1 MKTKFTIMLTA
12 FLMLFCVG
20 AHAQSSLKGDVN
32 GDGVVNETD
41 IEEVVKII
49 TGNSQLENP
58 KEVGDVTGDG
68 FVNVADIVSIVNI
81 MKTPVGNPVITF
93 SVKFVNNTGS
103 EVTLDGD
110 MRFVLGNPDH
120 KGYELG
126 WPGIYNMTDRIT
138 FSKESVTIPAGESK
152 QFDGLTWKDEESGY
166 GMGDKSPAT
175 DEQVRAADRQ
185 RNVLV
190 YVNDNSEIVMCDNM
204 ATTIIFKEGGV
215 YNVVLSSI
223 NSEPGPGPVN
233 PGAGNPVVNIGVNIT
248 NNTSSPVTLD
258 GRLRFVLGNPDHNGN
273 YYGGYTG
280 PYIRTDN
287 IWFSGS
293 EGNPN
298 PITLN
303 PGETRTYYNLSWR
316 DADTGLGLGETS
328 PLNPNQLPILDDQ
341 GGIAYA
347 RNILIYTDGRSDVTL
362 CENLSANT
370 VFKEGGVYDI
380 SITSASGSYTPEPGP
395 GPVNPGAGNPVINI
409 GVNIT
414 NNTDAPVT
422 LDGRMRFVLGNPDHN
437 GTYFGGYT
445 GPYIRTD
452 NIWFSGSEGNPN
464 PITLNPGETR
474 TYYNLSWRDAD
485 TGLGLGETSP
495 LNPNQLPILD
505 DQGGIAYARN
515 ILIYTDGR
523 SDVTLCENLR
533 AGTVFQDG
541 GVYDISITS
550 AAGGSTPQPGP
561 GPVNPDPVVPVNPDA
576 GNPVV
581 NIGVNITNNTGST
594 ITLDGRMRFV
604 LGNPD
609 HNGNYFGGY
618 MGTYIRTDNIWFSS
632 SPVTMAPG
640 ETRTYYNLSWQDADT
655 GLGLG
660 ETSPLSPSYLPI
672 RDENGGIAY
681 AGNVLMYTEGR
692 SDLLLCDYLSAN
704 TVFQEGGVYDISI
717 SSISGGSAPAPSNPG
732 ANPVINIGVNIT
744 NNTGSA
750 ITLDGR
756 LRFVL
761 GNPDHNG
768 TYYGGYMGTYIR
780 TDNIWFSNGSVVLN
794 PGETRTYYGL
804 SWRDA
809 DTGCGLGETSP
820 LDGSYFPILDDTG
833 GIAYPGNVLLYTSGR
848 SDVLRCNYMSSGTV
862 FQEGGVYD
870 IVVSRIVW

>member
-32 GDGVVNETD
+32 GDGVVNEAD
-41 IEEVVKII
+41 IKEVVKII
-49 TGNSQLENP
+49 TTPSQTENNEGVTNVP
-58 KEVGDVTGDG
+58 GDVTGDG
-68 FVNVADIVSIVNI
+68 FVNVADIVAIVNI

-93 SVKFVNNTGS
+93 SVKFVNNTGVD
-103 EVTLDGD
+103 VTLDGD

-126 WPGIYNMTDRIT
+126 WPGIYNMSDRIT
-138 FSKESVTIPAGESK
+138 FSQESVTIPNGESK

-175 DEQVRAADRQ
+175 DEQVRAAGRQ

-190 YVNDNSEIVMCDNM
+190 YVNDNSEVVMCDNM
-204 ATTIIFKEGGV
+204 ATTIVFEEGGV
-215 YNVVLSSI
+215 YEVVLSSVS
-223 NSEPGPGPVN
+223 SEPGPGPVN
-233 PGAGNPVVNIGVNIT
+233 PGAGNPVINIGVKIT
-248 NNTSSPVTLD
+248 NNTDAPVTLD

-273 YYGGYTG
+273 
-280 PYIRTDN
+280 
-287 IWFSGS
+287 
-293 EGNPN
+293 
-298 PITLN
+298 
-303 PGETRTYYNLSWR
+303 
-316 DADTGLGLGETS
+316 
-328 PLNPNQLPILDDQ
+328 
-341 GGIAYA
+341 
-347 RNILIYTDGRSDVTL
+347 
-362 CENLSANT
+362 
-370 VFKEGGVYDI
+370 
-380 SITSASGSYTPEPGP
+380 
-395 GPVNPGAGNPVINI
+395 
-409 GVNIT
+409 
-414 NNTDAPVT
+414 
-422 LDGRMRFVLGNPDHN
+422 
-437 GTYFGGYT
+437 YFGGYT

-464 PITLNPGETR
+464 PITLNPGENR
-474 TYYNLSWRDAD
+474 TFTNLSWRDAD

-495 LNPNQLPILD
+495 LSPSYLPVLD

-523 SDVTLCENLR
+523 SDVTLCDNLS
-533 AGTVFQDG
+533 ANTVFQDG
-541 GVYDISITS
+541 SVYDISITS
-550 AAGGSTPQPGP
+550 AAGGSTPEPGP
-561 GPVNPDPVVPVNPDA
+561 GPVNPNPVGPANPDA
-576 GNPVV
+576 GNPVI
-581 NIGVNITNNTGST
+581 NFGVNITNNTGAP
-594 ITLDGRMRFV
+594 ITLDGRLRFV

-618 MGTYIRTDNIWFSS
+618 QGLYIRTDNIWFSNV
-632 SPVTMAPG
+632 PIALNPG
-640 ETRTYYNLSWQDADT
+640 ETVSFDNLSWQDGDT

-660 ETSPLSPSYLPI
+660 ETSPLNAGYFPI
-672 RDENGGIAY
+672 LDDQGGVAY
-681 AGNVLMYTEGR
+681 AGNVLMYTGGR
-692 SDLLLCDYLSAN
+692 SDLLLCDNLSSS
-704 TVFQEGGVYDISI
+704 TVFQDGGIYDISI

-750 ITLDGR
+750 ISLDGR

-768 TYYGGYMGTYIR
+768 TYYGGYTGTYIR
-780 TDNIWFSNGSVVLN
+780 TDNIYFSGSSVTLN
-794 PGETRTYYGL
+794 PGETVTYNGL

-833 GIAYPGNVLLYTSGR
+833 GIAYAGNVLLYTAGR
-848 SDVLRCNYMSSGTV
+848 SDVLRCKNLSSGTV

-870 IVVSRIVW
+870 IEVLQIVW

>member
-303 PGETRTYYNLSWR
+303 PGETRTYNNLSWR

-328 PLNPNQLPILDDQ
+328 PINPNQLPILDD
-341 GGIAYA
+341 
-347 RNILIYTDGRSDVTL
+347 T
-362 CENLSANT
+362 
-370 VFKEGGVYDI
+370 
-380 SITSASGSYTPEPGP
+380 
-395 GPVNPGAGNPVINI
+395 
-409 GVNIT
+409 
-414 NNTDAPVT
+414 
-422 LDGRMRFVLGNPDHN
+422 
-437 GTYFGGYT
+437 
-445 GPYIRTD
+445 
-452 NIWFSGSEGNPN
+452 
-464 PITLNPGETR
+464 
-474 TYYNLSWRDAD
+474 
-485 TGLGLGETSP
+485 
-495 LNPNQLPILD
+495 
-505 DQGGIAYARN
+505 GGIAYARN

>member
-32 GDGVVNETD
+32 GDGFVNEAD

-215 YNVVLSSI
+215 YDVVLSSI

-233 PGAGNPVVNIGVNIT
+233 PEAGNPVVNIGVNIT
-248 NNTSSPVTLD
+248 NNTDAPVTLD

-303 PGETRTYYNLSWR
+303 PGETRTYNNLSWR

-362 CENLSANT
+362 CDNLSAN
-370 VFKEGGVYDI
+370 
-380 SITSASGSYTPEPGP
+380 
-395 GPVNPGAGNPVINI
+395 
-409 GVNIT
+409 
-414 NNTDAPVT
+414 
-422 LDGRMRFVLGNPDHN
+422 
-437 GTYFGGYT
+437 
-445 GPYIRTD
+445 
-452 NIWFSGSEGNPN
+452 
-464 PITLNPGETR
+464 
-474 TYYNLSWRDAD
+474 
-485 TGLGLGETSP
+485 
-495 LNPNQLPILD
+495 
-505 DQGGIAYARN
+505 
-515 ILIYTDGR
+515 
-523 SDVTLCENLR
+523 
-533 AGTVFQDG
+533 TVFQDG

-561 GPVNPDPVVPVNPDA
+561 GPVNPDA

-660 ETSPLSPSYLPI
+660 ETSPLNPSYLPI

-704 TVFQEGGVYDISI
+704 TVFQDGGVYDISI

-820 LDGSYFPILDDTG
+820 LDGSYLPILDENG
-833 GIAYPGNVLLYTSGR
+833 GIAYPGNVLLYTEGR

-870 IVVSRIVW
+870 IVVSQIVW

>member
-12 FLMLFCVG
+12 LLMLFCLG
-20 AHAQSSLKGDVN
+20 ANAQEALK
-32 GDGVVNETD
+32 
-41 IEEVVKII
+41 
-49 TGNSQLENP
+49 
-58 KEVGDVTGDG
+58 GDVTGDG
-68 FVNVADIVSIVNI
+68 KVDNADIEEVVNIIVGESQNANGDVNGDEVVNVADIVTIVNI
-81 MKTPVGNPVITF
+81 MNAPVEGNPVITF
-93 SVKFVNNTGS
+93 SVELVNNTGS
-103 EVTLDGD
+103 DVTLDGK
-110 MRFVLGNPDH
+110 MKFVLGNPDH
-120 KGYELG
+120 NGYELG
-126 WPGIYNMTDRIT
+126 WAGPYNDTDPIT
-138 FSKESVTIPAGESK
+138 FSETPVTIKAGESGT
-152 QFDGLTWKDEESGY
+152 FDGLRWEDADTNM
-166 GMGDKSPAT
+166 GMGEKSPLDPQLFETAN
-175 DEQVRAADRQ
+175 RSN
-185 RNVLV
+185 NVFV
-190 YVNDNSEIVMCDNM
+190 YVGGDENAVLCESMDPS
-204 ATTIIFKEGGV
+204 IIFTQGGK
-215 YNVVLSSI
+215 YTITLI
-223 NSEPGPGPVN
+223 NSGSDPVN
-233 PGAGNPVVNIGVNIT
+233 PSAGNPVINIGVNIT

-273 YYGGYTG
+273 YYGGYPG

-303 PGETRTYYNLSWR
+303 PGETRTYNNLSWR

-328 PLNPNQLPILDDQ
+328 PINPNQLPILDDQ

-362 CENLSANT
+362 CDNLSANT
-370 VFKEGGVYDI
+370 VF
-380 SITSASGSYTPEPGP
+380 
-395 GPVNPGAGNPVINI
+395 
-409 GVNIT
+409 
-414 NNTDAPVT
+414 
-422 LDGRMRFVLGNPDHN
+422 
-437 GTYFGGYT
+437 
-445 GPYIRTD
+445 
-452 NIWFSGSEGNPN
+452 
-464 PITLNPGETR
+464 
-474 TYYNLSWRDAD
+474 
-485 TGLGLGETSP
+485 
-495 LNPNQLPILD
+495 
-505 DQGGIAYARN
+505 
-515 ILIYTDGR
+515 
-523 SDVTLCENLR
+523 
-533 AGTVFQDG
+533 QDG
-541 GVYDISITS
+541 SVYDISITS
-550 AAGGSTPQPGP
+550 AAGGSTPEPGP

-576 GNPVV
+576 GNPVI

-618 MGTYIRTDNIWFSS
+618 MGTYIRTDNIWFSN

-640 ETRTYYNLSWQDADT
+640 ETRTYYNLSWRDGDT

-672 RDENGGIAY
+672 LDENGGIAY
-681 AGNVLMYTEGR
+681 AGNVLMYTDNR
-692 SDLLLCDYLSAN
+692 SDLLLCDNLSSS
-704 TVFQEGGVYDISI
+704 TVFQDGGIYDISI
-717 SSISGGSAPAPSNPG
+717 SSISGGSAPASSNPG

-780 TDNIWFSNGSVVLN
+780 TDNIWFSNGSVVLA

-804 SWRDA
+804 SWRDG

-820 LDGSYFPILDDTG
+820 LNAGYFPILDETG
-833 GIAYPGNVLLYTSGR
+833 GIAYAGNVLLYTSDR
-848 SDVLRCNYMSSGTV
+848 SDVLRCDNLSSGIV